1 MTRAAFS
8 AALFLLGLT
17 GVAQQSAAPV
27 PLGARLKVRWQGAVV
42 RLLEGGRT
50 HEVSIKDQFGAA
62 GLSSVKLQ
70 SAKAADGFIYLLLD
84 VRGPSKIPGDSHQCG
99 AGMESNL
106 IWLKLDKS
114 WKRVDAKNVLYES
127 CWSTV
132 DPEDP
137 PQWQGDTLKVT
148 VDRVQAGVATTLVAT
163 YSYKHPEEGLK
174 VEETPA
180 TK

>member
-1 MTRAAFS
+1 MTRAAFL
-8 AALFLLGLT
+8 AATVLLGT
-17 GVAQQSAAPV
+17 VTAQQSAASA
-27 PLGARLKVRWQGAVV
+27 PLGSRLKVRWQGGVV
-42 RLLEGGRT
+42 RLIEGGQT

-70 SAKAADGFIYLLLD
+70 SAKEADGFIYLLLD

-148 VDRVQAGVATTLVAT
+148 VDRVQSGVATTLVAT

-174 VEETPA
+174 IEETPA
-180 TK
+180 AK